1 MTGAGSVKLIDAAT
15 LENRHVR
22 LEPFAESHREALRA
36 AGNDGNLWAF
46 ASLNQYNADFD
57 SWFDAA
63 LSEMAKGERVAF
75 TVLAQ
80 PSDAIAGSTSYLNIV
95 PAQKRLE
102 IGWTWYAK
110 PFWAGAVNPSCKLL
124 LMQHA
129 FETLKLIRVELKCD
143 ARNARS
149 RDAIA
154 RLGAKE
160 EGTLRHHMILP
171 DGHLRDTVYFSVL
184 AEEWP
189 GVKHGLEQRLKRIAA
204 TRP

>member
-36 AGNDGNLWAF
+36 AGNDRALWAY
-46 ASLNQYNADFD
+46 ASLNQYNADSD

-63 LSEMAKGERVAF
+63 REGQEKGEWLPFAVTDLR
-75 TVLAQ
+75 
-80 PSDAIAGSTSYLNIV
+80 SGKIAGSTSYLNIV

-129 FETLKLIRVELKCD
+129 FETLKWIRVELKCD

-189 GVKHGLEQRLKRIAA
+189 GVKHGLEQRLIRIAA